1 MKRPSS
7 KERRTTILRA
17 AAETFFEHGYEA
29 TSIDTIIERIGGS
42 KRSIYNEFGNKEGLF
57 TALVSESADEALTA
71 LAVEEMV
78 GRNIE
83 DTLLEF
89 GQRLLSIYMS
99 KNLVGVYRTIVT
111 AASRFPDLASAF
123 YQKGPERSATRLAE
137 VLEEARS
144 RGEIDIDDC
153 QMAANHFVGMLRSNL
168 HLQVVLGLREPPCK
182 KEAETIVRSA
192 VDILLDGVRTP
203 KLAGKI

>member
-7 KERRTTILRA
+7 EERRATILRA
-17 AAETFFEHGYEA
+17 AAEAFFEHGYEA

-71 LAVEEMV
+71 LAVEEIV

-89 GQRLLSIYMS
+89 GRRLLSIYMS
-99 KNLVGVYRTIVT
+99 KNLVGVYRAIVT

-153 QMAANHFVGMLRSNL
+153 QIAANHFVGMLRSNL

-182 KEAETIVRSA
+182 KEAETIVQSA
-192 VDILLDGVRTP
+192 VDLLLHGICTP

>member
-7 KERRTTILRA
+7 EERRATILKA
-17 AAETFFEHGYEA
+17 AAEAFFEHGYEA
-29 TSIDTIIERIGGS
+29 TSIDAIIERIGGS

-57 TALVSESADEALTA
+57 TALVTESADEALTA

-89 GQRLLSIYMS
+89 GRRLLSIYMS

-111 AASRFPDLASAF
+111 ATSRFPDLASAF
-123 YQKGPERSATRLAE
+123 TKRP
-137 VLEEARS
+137 
-144 RGEIDIDDC
+144 
-153 QMAANHFVGMLRSNL
+153 
-168 HLQVVLGLREPPCK
+168 
-182 KEAETIVRSA
+182 
-192 VDILLDGVRTP
+192 
-203 KLAGKI
+203 